1 MVRERATHG
10 EGIMMSALLDN
21 LEYGRSWHDFA
32 VDYYEGYTPN
42 MSDYHMHS
50 YYEVSLILAGEVT
63 VLFAD
68 RSQSGSGSRLVLTA
82 PYTAHYIIPERGVFY
97 SRKNLLFT
105 AEFLSDVV
113 PGWEGILRTFGRGGC
128 VIPLEPEQADGLLEW
143 LGRIEAEKDIFR
155 QKLLIL
161 YTLSRISELPGK
173 EAPEEVPAW
182 LSDCLRYLSENYRE
196 KLTAQMLADRFSVG
210 RTTLMTAFKRYTG
223 MTVRDYLTRCR
234 LRNSVR
240 YLRQGMSEAEAAELC
255 GFGDACG
262 LIRAYR
268 RYFRTTP
275 RRYLA
280 GDAALSRHPE

>member
-1 MVRERATHG
+1 MAGLLIHDARAAQKHDEKRRADHRCENRHGDFEFARAAGDGVRGKDKERAAQ
-10 EGIMMSALLDN
+10 EKI
-21 LEYGRSWHDFA
+21 
-32 VDYYEGYTPN
+32 
-42 MSDYHMHS
+42 
-50 YYEVSLILAGEVT
+50 
-63 VLFAD
+63 
-68 RSQSGSGSRLVLTA
+68 
-82 PYTAHYIIPERGVFY
+82 
-97 SRKNLLFT
+97 K
-105 AEFLSDVV
+105 
-113 PGWEGILRTFGRGGC
+113 
-128 VIPLEPEQADGLLEW
+128 
-143 LGRIEAEKDIFR
+143 RIEAEKDIFR